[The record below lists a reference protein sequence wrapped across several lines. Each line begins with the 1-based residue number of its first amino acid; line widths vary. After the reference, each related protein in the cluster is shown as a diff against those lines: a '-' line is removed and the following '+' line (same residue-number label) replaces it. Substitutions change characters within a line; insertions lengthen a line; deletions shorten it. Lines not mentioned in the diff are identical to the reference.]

1 MSQNDAVPS
10 FKVLYKI
17 SYNLLQYSYFICSES
32 WFYIKHRTQEKSN
45 YFQLLKLTLF

>member
-17 SYNLLQYSYFICSES
+17 SYNLLQYSYFVQNHDFILNTEYKKNLIT
-32 WFYIKHRTQEKSN
+32 FN
-45 YFQLLKLTLF
+45 Y